1 VAIPVSHAGE
11 PTLPSG
17 AGQESTPRRSRP
29 FCPLCGGPVGPG
41 SLPVRENSDGPIDGD
56 FAVRTCARCGLRFTD
71 PQPAGEELGR
81 AYSTGV
87 YQRSGGRALRI
98 VQRLLAAQD
107 WFRLRRIGTLRRPGL
122 LLDVSCG
129 KGRFLDS
136 ARRAG
141 WTVVGVD
148 PVFGQVAAA
157 RARYGVPVC
166 VAGATSLPFEAGT
179 FDVATAWH
187 CLEHSESPLGMLGEV
202 ARVLKPGGLLVVEVP
217 NSASWQARIGEAG
230 WFHLDV
236 PRHLFHFSPRSL
248 SYALAEVGLDPVGQ
262 STFGLEASFYGM
274 LQSILNR
281 AGQPPN
287 WLFRWLKRSQ
297 PSSIGVGVRRL
308 AVAAVYLLPSALL
321 EVVAI
326 RAGAGGVLQAVS
338 RKSD

>member
-1 VAIPVSHAGE
+1 MPVS
-11 PTLPSG
+11 PTTDPAPSPG
-17 AGQESTPRRSRP
+17 ATQWPRRRGSRP
-29 FCPLCGGPVGPG
+29 FCPLCGGLVGPG

-56 FAVRTCARCGLRFTD
+56 FAVRACARCGLWFTD
-71 PQPAGEELGR
+71 PQPVGADLAG

-87 YQRSGGRALRI
+87 YKQSGGRALRV
-98 VQRLLAAQD
+98 VQRVLAVQD
-107 WFRLRRIGTLRRPGL
+107 WLRLRRIARFRAPGL
-122 LLDVSCG
+122 LLDVGCG

-148 PVFGQVAAA
+148 PVLGQVATA
-157 RARYGVPVC
+157 RARYSVPVC
-166 VAGATSLPFEAGT
+166 VGDATSLPFEAGT

-187 CLEHSESPLGMLGEV
+187 CLEHSESPLALLGEV
-202 ARVLKPGGLLVVEVP
+202 VRVLKPGGLLVVEVP

-230 WFHLDV
+230 WFHFDV

-248 SYALAEVGLDPVGQ
+248 SYALAEVGLRSVDL

-297 PSSIGVGVRRL
+297 PSSIGEGVSRL
-308 AVAAVYLLPSALL
+308 AVASVYLLPSALL
-321 EVVAI
+321 EAAAI
-326 RAGAGGVLQAVS
+326 RAGAGGVLQSVS
-338 RKSD
+338 RKSAA